1 MEGLPGGSTTPDK
14 ENAMNASSVIAAELE
29 SLAQRKDLVL
39 QYLHDQLDAEDWR
52 GIIDAAGRIQEI
64 EAAMSN
70 LIHIER
76 LLT

>member
-1 MEGLPGGSTTPDK
+1 
-14 ENAMNASSVIAAELE
+14 MNASSVIAAELE